1 MVKVEA
7 SSLDDILADIHHYVG
22 KLTGD
27 REIMHS
33 DYLVS
38 FKPEKS
44 GGVGAQLEDIQD
56 YKKFLSDYKR
66 LVDKKKNVSII
77 VSLKKKKQKR
87 KVTCFLFLLYRK
99 LFFILF
105 LFF

>member
-1 MVKVEA
+1 MIMLSMNLK
-7 SSLDDILADIHHYVG
+7 
-22 KLTGD
+22 K

-66 LVDKKKNVSII
+66 LVDKKKNMSII